1 LAYAGI
7 TLLCGGLMFMVTKS
21 ALEALFFIFVIAFLL
36 ILLITLISDLDNPF
50 GFAEAYSAEDV
61 SLDVLLLALGRISA
75 VVAAARRSG

>member
-1 LAYAGI
+1 
-7 TLLCGGLMFMVTKS
+7 
-21 ALEALFFIFVIAFLL
+21 VIAFLL